1 MSQTLEDTIIAVST
15 PAGQGGIGIVRLSG
29 PEALA
34 IARKIFSVKEPEP
47 AINPRKMCFG
57 YLLDGEARETL
68 DAGYLCYFPAP
79 HSYTREEVV
88 EIHLHGSPVLLNEAV
103 RLGIRAGARLAH
115 PGEFTFRAYLNG
127 RIDIIQAEAIND
139 LIRACS
145 LDQARISFK
154 QMEGSLSR
162 KIAGVREKIVELLT
176 LVETSLEFPD
186 EEIEINPGQVGQVL
200 RELIGELGRLAGSYE
215 QGRALLEGLT
225 VAILGKTNVGKS
237 TLFNALLEEER
248 AIVTPYPGTTRDFI
262 RENIQVDGVLIKLV
276 DMAGFGQASHPV
288 EEEGIIRGQ
297 RLAEKADGLLVV
309 LDASREE
316 SPEDFELLERFN
328 DKKKLL
334 VFNKS
339 DLKQVINRKKILDS
353 CPGVDWIEVSALTG
367 KNLDRLRK
375 MMLDTFAPRLEK
387 QEEILLHQRQKV
399 LVDSI
404 KGSLENGL
412 KMLEDGAGEELVAE
426 AIREA
431 LPAIGQL
438 TGEIKSQEVLDQIF
452 GRFCIGK

>member
-1 MSQTLEDTIIAVST
+1 MNQTLEDTIIAVST
-15 PAGQGGIGIVRLSG
+15 PAGHGGIGIVRLSG

-34 IARKIFSVKEPEP
+34 ISRKIFSIKEPEP
-47 AINPRKMCFG
+47 AVIPQKMCFG
-57 YLLDGEARETL
+57 YLLDQESRETL

-88 EIHLHGSPVLLNEAV
+88 EIHLHGSPILLNEAV

-176 LVETSLEFPD
+176 LVETRLEFPD

-452 GRFCIGK
+452 SRFCIGK

>member
-1 MSQTLEDTIIAVST
+1 MNQTLEDTIIAIST
-15 PAGQGGIGIVRLSG
+15 PAGHGGIGIVRLSG
-29 PEALA
+29 PEALP
-34 IARKIFSVKEPEP
+34 IARKIFCVKEPEQNIP
-47 AINPRKMCFG
+47 ARTMCFG
-57 YLLDGEARETL
+57 YLLDDESRETL
-68 DAGYLCYFPAP
+68 DAGYLCYFPGP
-79 HSYTREEVV
+79 YSYTREEVV

-103 RLGIRAGARLAH
+103 RLGIRAGARPAH
-115 PGEFTFRAYLNG
+115 PGEFTLRAYLNG
-127 RIDIIQAEAIND
+127 RIDVIQAEAIND
-139 LIRACS
+139 LIRASS

-162 KIAGVREKIVELLT
+162 KIASAREKIVDLLT

-186 EEIEINPGQVGQVL
+186 EDTEITPEQIRTVL
-200 RELIGELGRLAGSYE
+200 LDLIGDLGRLASSYE

-225 VAILGKTNVGKS
+225 VAILGRTNVGKS

-262 RENIQVDGVLIKLV
+262 RENIQVDGVLMKLV

-288 EEEGIIRGQ
+288 EEEGILRGQ
-297 RLAEKADGLLVV
+297 KLAEKADGLLVV

-316 SPEDFELLERFN
+316 SPEDFLLLNKFRN
-328 DKKKLL
+328 KKKLL

-339 DLKQVINRKKILDS
+339 DLKPAINRQKVLDT
-353 CPGVDWIEVSALTG
+353 CPGVSWVEVSALTG
-367 KNLDRLRK
+367 KNLGQLKK
-375 MMLDTFAPRLEK
+375 MMLETFAPQLEK
-387 QEEILLHQRQKV
+387 QEEIILHQRQKV

-404 KGSLENGL
+404 KNSLENGL
-412 KMLEDGAGEELVAE
+412 KLLDEGAGEELVAE

-438 TGEIKSQEVLDQIF
+438 TGEIRNQEVLDQIF
-452 GRFCIGK
+452 NRFCIGK